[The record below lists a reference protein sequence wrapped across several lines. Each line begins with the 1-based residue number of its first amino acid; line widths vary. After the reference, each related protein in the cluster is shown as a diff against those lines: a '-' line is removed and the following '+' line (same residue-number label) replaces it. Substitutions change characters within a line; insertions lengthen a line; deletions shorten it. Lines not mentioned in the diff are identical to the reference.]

1 MEKNIEIVKATAA
14 DIETL
19 MAIRLEML
27 REVNDL
33 ASDYEFSEELKTCA
47 REYFLSGNQTTI
59 LAKDGETIAGM
70 ASINY
75 ITIMPTFSHPTG
87 KRAFLMSVYSRKE
100 YRRKGI
106 ARDMINQ
113 LIEEAKT
120 RGCSEIIL
128 DATEAGRPL
137 YKSLGFEESDETM
150 TKQIRCNCGRKNENE
165 ICHC

>member
-1 MEKNIEIVKATAA
+1 MENQKKIEIVKATAA

-27 REVNDL
+27 CEVNDL
-33 ASDYEFSEELKTCA
+33 SSDYEFSEELKTCA

-59 LAKDGETIAGM
+59 LAKDGENIAGM

-87 KRAFLMSVYSRKE
+87 KRAFLMSVYTRAE

-106 ARDMINQ
+106 ARDMIKQ
-113 LIEEAKT
+113 LIEEAKA

-128 DATEAGRPL
+128 DATDDGRPL

-150 TKQIRCNCGRKNENE
+150 TKQI
-165 ICHC
+165 